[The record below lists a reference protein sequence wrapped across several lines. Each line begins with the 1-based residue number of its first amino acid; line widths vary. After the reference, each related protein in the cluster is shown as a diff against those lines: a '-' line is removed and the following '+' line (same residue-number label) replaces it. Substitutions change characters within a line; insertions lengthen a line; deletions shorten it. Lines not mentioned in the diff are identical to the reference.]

1 MALTIRKIADFDVNS
16 LTFSAV
22 RKNDKGGRAVY
33 LNSNGG
39 QKLLFQLPQMR
50 APFGLSEFTDK
61 ATGRTSYSMNLSLD
75 DEKVRNVFQSIDNK
89 ILDFVVANSEACL
102 GKKYSVDIMREAL
115 FKSAIKPGKDN
126 YAPTLQLKVLPGRDG
141 KGYAVEA
148 YNSAKQPVDLATL
161 EKVLLDDLRDVGNGH
176 VGVGYPLRVDDYRR
190 SGAGKSEIA
199 RIDDPDLLVEA
210 LALDLF
216 DKSVAHRHRALEDR
230 GRAGVNENVCSVD
243 RHLLAL
249 LA

>member
-33 LNSNGG
+33 LNSAGG

-61 ATGRTSYSMNLSLD
+61 ATGRTSYSLNLSLD
-75 DEKVRNVFQSIDNK
+75 DEKIRSVFQAIDQK
-89 ILDFVVANSEACL
+89 ILEFVVANSEACL
-102 GKKYSVDIMREAL
+102 GKKYSIDIMREAL
-115 FKSAIKPGKDN
+115 FKSAIKPGKDS

-148 YNSAKQPVDLATL
+148 YNSAKQPVELATL
-161 EKVLLDDLRDVGNGH
+161 EKGQGIITIIEINQIWFVDNKFGVSIRLQQALFAPLNKLKGFSFVDVETTVPESTEDDEDEIDIPASGEDEDV
-176 VGVGYPLRVDDYRR
+176 
-190 SGAGKSEIA
+190 
-199 RIDDPDLLVEA
+199 
-210 LALDLF
+210 
-216 DKSVAHRHRALEDR
+216 
-230 GRAGVNENVCSVD
+230 
-243 RHLLAL
+243 
-249 LA
+249 

>member
-1 MALTIRKIADFDVNS
+1 MALTIRKIADFDVNT

-61 ATGRTSYSMNLSLD
+61 ATGRTSYSLNLSLD
-75 DEKVRNVFQSIDNK
+75 DEKVRTVFQSIDDK
-89 ILDFVVANSEACL
+89 ILEFVVANSEACL
-102 GKKYSVDIMREAL
+102 GKKYSIDIMREAL

-148 YNSAKQPVDLATL
+148 YNSAKQPVELATL
-161 EKVLLDDLRDVGNGH
+161 EKGQGIITIIEINQIWFVDNKFGVSIRLQQALFAPLNKLKGFSFVDVETTAPASTEEDDDEIDIPASGEDEDV
-176 VGVGYPLRVDDYRR
+176 
-190 SGAGKSEIA
+190 
-199 RIDDPDLLVEA
+199 
-210 LALDLF
+210 
-216 DKSVAHRHRALEDR
+216 
-230 GRAGVNENVCSVD
+230 
-243 RHLLAL
+243 
-249 LA
+249 

>member
-33 LNSNGG
+33 LNSAGG

-61 ATGRTSYSMNLSLD
+61 ATGRTSYSLNLSLD

-141 KGYAVEA
+141 KGYAVES
-148 YNSAKQPVDLATL
+148 YNSAKQPVELATL
-161 EKVLLDDLRDVGNGH
+161 EKGQGIITIIEINQIWFVDNKFGVSIRLQQALFAHLNKLKGFSFVDVETTA
-176 VGVGYPLRVDDYRR
+176 PASTEEDEDEIDIPA
-190 SGAGKSEIA
+190 SG
-199 RIDDPDLLVEA
+199 
-210 LALDLF
+210 
-216 DKSVAHRHRALEDR
+216 EDED
-230 GRAGVNENVCSVD
+230 V
-243 RHLLAL
+243 
-249 LA
+249 

>member
-161 EKVLLDDLRDVGNGH
+161 EKGQGIITIIEINQIWFVDNKFGVSIRLQQALFAPLNKLKGFSFVDVETTAPASTEDDDDEIDIPASGDDEDV
-176 VGVGYPLRVDDYRR
+176 
-190 SGAGKSEIA
+190 
-199 RIDDPDLLVEA
+199 
-210 LALDLF
+210 
-216 DKSVAHRHRALEDR
+216 
-230 GRAGVNENVCSVD
+230 
-243 RHLLAL
+243 
-249 LA
+249 

>member
-161 EKVLLDDLRDVGNGH
+161 EKGQGIITIIEINQIWFVDNKFGVSIRLQQALFAPLNKLKGFSFVDVETTAPASTEDEEDDEIDIPASGEDEDV
-176 VGVGYPLRVDDYRR
+176 
-190 SGAGKSEIA
+190 
-199 RIDDPDLLVEA
+199 
-210 LALDLF
+210 
-216 DKSVAHRHRALEDR
+216 
-230 GRAGVNENVCSVD
+230 
-243 RHLLAL
+243 
-249 LA
+249 

>member
-1 MALTIRKIADFDVNS
+1 MALTIRKIADFDVNT

-33 LNSNGG
+33 LNSAGG

-61 ATGRTSYSMNLSLD
+61 ATGRTSYSLNLSLD
-75 DEKVRNVFQSIDNK
+75 DEKVRTVFQSIDDK
-89 ILDFVVANSEACL
+89 ILEFVVANSEACL
-102 GKKYSVDIMREAL
+102 GKKYSIDIMREAL

-148 YNSAKQPVDLATL
+148 YNSAKQPVELATL
-161 EKVLLDDLRDVGNGH
+161 EKGQGIITIIEINQIWFVDNKFGVSIRLQQALFAPLNKLKGFSFVDVETTA
-176 VGVGYPLRVDDYRR
+176 PASTEEDEDEIDIPA
-190 SGAGKSEIA
+190 SG
-199 RIDDPDLLVEA
+199 
-210 LALDLF
+210 
-216 DKSVAHRHRALEDR
+216 EDED
-230 GRAGVNENVCSVD
+230 V
-243 RHLLAL
+243 
-249 LA
+249 

>member
-61 ATGRTSYSMNLSLD
+61 ATGRTSYSLNLSLD
-75 DEKVRNVFQSIDNK
+75 DEKVRTVFQSIDNK
-89 ILDFVVANSEACL
+89 ILEFVVANSEACL

-148 YNSAKQPVDLATL
+148 YNSAKQPVELATL
-161 EKVLLDDLRDVGNGH
+161 EKGQGIITIIEINQIWFVDNKFGVSIRLQQALFAPLNKLKGFSFVDVETTA
-176 VGVGYPLRVDDYRR
+176 PASTEEDEDEIDIPA
-190 SGAGKSEIA
+190 SG
-199 RIDDPDLLVEA
+199 
-210 LALDLF
+210 
-216 DKSVAHRHRALEDR
+216 EDED
-230 GRAGVNENVCSVD
+230 V
-243 RHLLAL
+243 
-249 LA
+249 

>member
-89 ILDFVVANSEACL
+89 VLEFVVANSEACL

-115 FKSAIKPGKDN
+115 FRSAIKPGKDN

-148 YNSAKQPVDLATL
+148 YNSAKQPVELATL
-161 EKVLLDDLRDVGNGH
+161 EKGQGIITIIEINQIWFVDNKFGVSIRLQQALFAPLNKLKGFSFVDVETTAPASTEGDEDEIDI
-176 VGVGYPLRVDDYRR
+176 PA
-190 SGAGKSEIA
+190 SG
-199 RIDDPDLLVEA
+199 
-210 LALDLF
+210 
-216 DKSVAHRHRALEDR
+216 EDED
-230 GRAGVNENVCSVD
+230 V
-243 RHLLAL
+243 
-249 LA
+249 

>member
-1 MALTIRKIADFDVNS
+1 MALTIRKIADFDVNT

-61 ATGRTSYSMNLSLD
+61 ATGRTSYSLNLSLD
-75 DEKVRNVFQSIDNK
+75 DEKVRTVFQSIDDK
-89 ILDFVVANSEACL
+89 ILEFVVANSEACL
-102 GKKYSVDIMREAL
+102 GKKYSIDIMREAL

-148 YNSAKQPVDLATL
+148 YNSAKQPVELATL
-161 EKVLLDDLRDVGNGH
+161 EKGQGIITIIEINQIWFVDNKFGVSIRLQQALFAPLNKLKGFSFVDVETTA
-176 VGVGYPLRVDDYRR
+176 PASTEEDEDEIDIPA
-190 SGAGKSEIA
+190 SG
-199 RIDDPDLLVEA
+199 
-210 LALDLF
+210 
-216 DKSVAHRHRALEDR
+216 EDED
-230 GRAGVNENVCSVD
+230 V
-243 RHLLAL
+243 
-249 LA
+249 

>member
-1 MALTIRKIADFDVNS
+1 MALTIRKIADFDVNT

-33 LNSNGG
+33 LNSAGG

-61 ATGRTSYSMNLSLD
+61 ATGRTSYSLNLSLD
-75 DEKVRNVFQSIDNK
+75 DEKVRTVFQSIDDK
-89 ILDFVVANSEACL
+89 ILEFVVANSEACL
-102 GKKYSVDIMREAL
+102 GKKYSIDIMREAL

-148 YNSAKQPVDLATL
+148 YNSAKQPVELATL
-161 EKVLLDDLRDVGNGH
+161 EKGQGIITIIEINQIWFVDNKFGVSIRLQQALFAPLNKLKGFSFVDVETTVPASTEEDEDDIDIPASGEDEDV
-176 VGVGYPLRVDDYRR
+176 
-190 SGAGKSEIA
+190 
-199 RIDDPDLLVEA
+199 
-210 LALDLF
+210 
-216 DKSVAHRHRALEDR
+216 
-230 GRAGVNENVCSVD
+230 
-243 RHLLAL
+243 
-249 LA
+249 

>member
-61 ATGRTSYSMNLSLD
+61 ATGRTSYSLNLSLD
-75 DEKVRNVFQSIDNK
+75 DEKVRTVFQSIDNK

-102 GKKYSVDIMREAL
+102 GKKYSIDIMREAL

-148 YNSAKQPVDLATL
+148 YNSAKQPVELATL
-161 EKVLLDDLRDVGNGH
+161 EKGQGIITIIEINQIWFVDNKFGVSIRLQQALFAPLNKLKGFSFVDVETTA
-176 VGVGYPLRVDDYRR
+176 PASTEEDEDEIDIPA
-190 SGAGKSEIA
+190 SG
-199 RIDDPDLLVEA
+199 
-210 LALDLF
+210 
-216 DKSVAHRHRALEDR
+216 EDED
-230 GRAGVNENVCSVD
+230 V
-243 RHLLAL
+243 
-249 LA
+249 

>member
-1 MALTIRKIADFDVNS
+1 MALTIRKIADFDVNT

-61 ATGRTSYSMNLSLD
+61 ATGRTSYSLNLSLD
-75 DEKVRNVFQSIDNK
+75 DEKVRTVFQSIDNK
-89 ILDFVVANSEACL
+89 ILEFVVANSEACL
-102 GKKYSVDIMREAL
+102 GKKYSIDIMREAL

-148 YNSAKQPVDLATL
+148 YNSAKQPVELATL
-161 EKVLLDDLRDVGNGH
+161 EKGQGIITIIEINQIWFVDNKFGVSIRLQQALFAPLNKLKGFSFVDVETTA
-176 VGVGYPLRVDDYRR
+176 PASTEEDEDEIDIPA
-190 SGAGKSEIA
+190 SG
-199 RIDDPDLLVEA
+199 
-210 LALDLF
+210 
-216 DKSVAHRHRALEDR
+216 EDED
-230 GRAGVNENVCSVD
+230 V
-243 RHLLAL
+243 
-249 LA
+249 

>member
-1 MALTIRKIADFDVNS
+1 MALTIRKIADFDVNT

-61 ATGRTSYSMNLSLD
+61 ATGRTSYSLNLSLD
-75 DEKVRNVFQSIDNK
+75 DEKVRTVFQSIDDK
-89 ILDFVVANSEACL
+89 ILEFVVANSEACL
-102 GKKYSVDIMREAL
+102 GKKYSIDIMREAL

-148 YNSAKQPVDLATL
+148 YNSAKQPVELATL
-161 EKVLLDDLRDVGNGH
+161 EKGQGIITIIEINQIWFVDNKFGVSIRLQQALFAPLNKLKGFSFVDVETTAPASTEEDDDDIDIPASGEDEDV
-176 VGVGYPLRVDDYRR
+176 
-190 SGAGKSEIA
+190 
-199 RIDDPDLLVEA
+199 
-210 LALDLF
+210 
-216 DKSVAHRHRALEDR
+216 
-230 GRAGVNENVCSVD
+230 
-243 RHLLAL
+243 
-249 LA
+249 

>member
-1 MALTIRKIADFDVNS
+1 MALTIRKIADFDVNT

-61 ATGRTSYSMNLSLD
+61 ATGRTSYSLNLSLD
-75 DEKVRNVFQSIDNK
+75 DEKVRTVFQSIDDK
-89 ILDFVVANSEACL
+89 ILEFVVANSEACL
-102 GKKYSVDIMREAL
+102 GKKYSIDIMREAL

-148 YNSAKQPVDLATL
+148 YNSAKQPVELATL
-161 EKVLLDDLRDVGNGH
+161 EKGQGIITIIEINQIWFVDNKFGVSIRLQQALFAPLNKLKGFSFVDVETTAPASTEEDEDDIDIPASGEDEDV
-176 VGVGYPLRVDDYRR
+176 
-190 SGAGKSEIA
+190 
-199 RIDDPDLLVEA
+199 
-210 LALDLF
+210 
-216 DKSVAHRHRALEDR
+216 
-230 GRAGVNENVCSVD
+230 
-243 RHLLAL
+243 
-249 LA
+249 

>member
-1 MALTIRKIADFDVNS
+1 MALTIRKIADFDVNT

-61 ATGRTSYSMNLSLD
+61 ATGRTSYSLNLSLD
-75 DEKVRNVFQSIDNK
+75 DEKVRTVFQSIDDK
-89 ILDFVVANSEACL
+89 ILEFVVANSEACL
-102 GKKYSVDIMREAL
+102 GKKYSIDIMREAL

-148 YNSAKQPVDLATL
+148 YNAAKQPVELATL
-161 EKVLLDDLRDVGNGH
+161 EKGQGIITIIEINQIWFVDNKFGVSIRLQQALFAPLNKLKGFSFVDVETTA
-176 VGVGYPLRVDDYRR
+176 PASTEEDEDEIDIPA
-190 SGAGKSEIA
+190 SG
-199 RIDDPDLLVEA
+199 
-210 LALDLF
+210 
-216 DKSVAHRHRALEDR
+216 EDED
-230 GRAGVNENVCSVD
+230 V
-243 RHLLAL
+243 
-249 LA
+249 

>member
-1 MALTIRKIADFDVNS
+1 MALTIRKIADFDVNTM
-16 LTFSAV
+16 TFSAV

-61 ATGRTSYSMNLSLD
+61 ATGRTSYSLNLSLD
-75 DEKVRNVFQSIDNK
+75 DEKVRTVFQSIDNK
-89 ILDFVVANSEACL
+89 ILEFVVANSEACL
-102 GKKYSVDIMREAL
+102 GKKYSIDIMREAL

-148 YNSAKQPVDLATL
+148 YNSAKQPVELATL
-161 EKVLLDDLRDVGNGH
+161 EKGQGIITIIEINQIWFVDNKFGVSIRLQQALFAPLNKLKGFSFVDVETTA
-176 VGVGYPLRVDDYRR
+176 PASTEEDEDEIDIPA
-190 SGAGKSEIA
+190 SG
-199 RIDDPDLLVEA
+199 
-210 LALDLF
+210 
-216 DKSVAHRHRALEDR
+216 EDED
-230 GRAGVNENVCSVD
+230 V
-243 RHLLAL
+243 
-249 LA
+249 

>member
-1 MALTIRKIADFDVNS
+1 MALTIRKIADFDVNT

-61 ATGRTSYSMNLSLD
+61 ATGRTSYSLNLSLD
-75 DEKVRNVFQSIDNK
+75 DEKVRTVFQSIDDK
-89 ILDFVVANSEACL
+89 ILEFVVANSEACL
-102 GKKYSVDIMREAL
+102 GKKYSIDIMREAL

-148 YNSAKQPVDLATL
+148 YNSAKQPVELATL
-161 EKVLLDDLRDVGNGH
+161 EKGQGIITIIEINQIWFVDNKFGVSIRLQQALFAPLNKLKGFSFVDVETTA
-176 VGVGYPLRVDDYRR
+176 PASTEEDEDEIDIPA
-190 SGAGKSEIA
+190 SG
-199 RIDDPDLLVEA
+199 
-210 LALDLF
+210 
-216 DKSVAHRHRALEDR
+216 ED
-230 GRAGVNENVCSVD
+230 ED
-243 RHLLAL
+243 M
-249 LA
+249 

>member
-75 DEKVRNVFQSIDNK
+75 DETVRNVFQSIDNK
-89 ILDFVVANSEACL
+89 VLEFVVANSEACL

-148 YNSAKQPVDLATL
+148 YNSAKQPVELATL
-161 EKVLLDDLRDVGNGH
+161 EKGQGIITIIEINQIWFVDNKFGVSIRLQQALFAPLNKLKGFSFVDVETTAPASTEGDEDEIDI
-176 VGVGYPLRVDDYRR
+176 PA
-190 SGAGKSEIA
+190 SG
-199 RIDDPDLLVEA
+199 
-210 LALDLF
+210 
-216 DKSVAHRHRALEDR
+216 EDED
-230 GRAGVNENVCSVD
+230 V
-243 RHLLAL
+243 
-249 LA
+249 

>member
-1 MALTIRKIADFDVNS
+1 MALTIRKISDFDVSS

-33 LNSNGG
+33 LNSAGG

-75 DEKVRNVFQSIDNK
+75 DEKVRSVFQSIDQK

-115 FKSAIKPGKDN
+115 FKSAIKPGKDS

-148 YNSAKQPVDLATL
+148 YNSSKQPVELATL
-161 EKVLLDDLRDVGNGH
+161 EKGQGIITIIEINQIWFIDNKFGVSIRLQQALFAPLNKLKGFSFVDVETT
-176 VGVGYPLRVDDYRR
+176 VPASTEEDEDEIDVPA
-190 SGAGKSEIA
+190 SG
-199 RIDDPDLLVEA
+199 
-210 LALDLF
+210 
-216 DKSVAHRHRALEDR
+216 EDED
-230 GRAGVNENVCSVD
+230 V
-243 RHLLAL
+243 
-249 LA
+249 

>member
-33 LNSNGG
+33 LNSAGG

-61 ATGRTSYSMNLSLD
+61 ATGRTSYSLNLSLD
-75 DEKVRNVFQSIDNK
+75 DEKIRNVFQAIDQK
-89 ILDFVVANSEACL
+89 ILEFVVANSEACL
-102 GKKYSVDIMREAL
+102 GKKYSIDIMREAL
-115 FKSAIKPGKDN
+115 FKSAIKPGKDS

-148 YNSAKQPVDLATL
+148 YNSAKQPVELATL
-161 EKVLLDDLRDVGNGH
+161 EKGQGIITIIEINQIWFVDNKFGVSIRLQQALFAPLNKLKGFSFVDVETTVPASTEDDEDEIDIPASGEDEDV
-176 VGVGYPLRVDDYRR
+176 
-190 SGAGKSEIA
+190 
-199 RIDDPDLLVEA
+199 
-210 LALDLF
+210 
-216 DKSVAHRHRALEDR
+216 
-230 GRAGVNENVCSVD
+230 
-243 RHLLAL
+243 
-249 LA
+249 

>member
-33 LNSNGG
+33 LNSAGG

-61 ATGRTSYSMNLSLD
+61 ATGRTSYSLNLSLD
-75 DEKVRNVFQSIDNK
+75 DEKIRSVFQAIDQK
-89 ILDFVVANSEACL
+89 ILEFVVANSEACL
-102 GKKYSVDIMREAL
+102 GKKYSIDIMREAL
-115 FKSAIKPGKDN
+115 FKSAIKPGKDS

-148 YNSAKQPVDLATL
+148 YNSAKQPVELATL
-161 EKVLLDDLRDVGNGH
+161 EKGQGIITIIEINQIWFVDNKFGVSIRLQQALFAPLNKLKGFSFVDVETTAPASTEDDEDEIDIPASGEDEDV
-176 VGVGYPLRVDDYRR
+176 
-190 SGAGKSEIA
+190 
-199 RIDDPDLLVEA
+199 
-210 LALDLF
+210 
-216 DKSVAHRHRALEDR
+216 
-230 GRAGVNENVCSVD
+230 
-243 RHLLAL
+243 
-249 LA
+249 

>member
-1 MALTIRKIADFDVNS
+1 MALTIRKIADFDVNT

-33 LNSNGG
+33 LNSAGG

-61 ATGRTSYSMNLSLD
+61 ATGRTSYSLNLSLD
-75 DEKVRNVFQSIDNK
+75 DEKVRTVFQSIDDK
-89 ILDFVVANSEACL
+89 ILEFVVANSEACL
-102 GKKYSVDIMREAL
+102 GKKYSIDIMREAL

-148 YNSAKQPVDLATL
+148 YNSAKQPVELATL
-161 EKVLLDDLRDVGNGH
+161 EKGQGIITIIEINQIWFVDNKFGVSIRLQQALFAPLNKLKGFSFVDVETTAPASTEEDEDDIDIPASGEDEDV
-176 VGVGYPLRVDDYRR
+176 
-190 SGAGKSEIA
+190 
-199 RIDDPDLLVEA
+199 
-210 LALDLF
+210 
-216 DKSVAHRHRALEDR
+216 
-230 GRAGVNENVCSVD
+230 
-243 RHLLAL
+243 
-249 LA
+249 

>member
-1 MALTIRKIADFDVNS
+1 MALTIRKIADFDVNT

-33 LNSNGG
+33 LNSAGG

-61 ATGRTSYSMNLSLD
+61 ATGRTSYSLNLSLD
-75 DEKVRNVFQSIDNK
+75 DEKVRTVFQSIDNK
-89 ILDFVVANSEACL
+89 ILEFVVANSEACL
-102 GKKYSVDIMREAL
+102 GKKYSIDIMREAL

-148 YNSAKQPVDLATL
+148 YNSAKQPVELATL
-161 EKVLLDDLRDVGNGH
+161 EKGQGIITIIEINQIWFVDNKFGVSIRLQQALFAPLNKLKGFSFVDVETTA
-176 VGVGYPLRVDDYRR
+176 PASTEEDEDEIDIPA
-190 SGAGKSEIA
+190 SG
-199 RIDDPDLLVEA
+199 
-210 LALDLF
+210 
-216 DKSVAHRHRALEDR
+216 EDED
-230 GRAGVNENVCSVD
+230 V
-243 RHLLAL
+243 
-249 LA
+249 

>member
-1 MALTIRKIADFDVNS
+1 MALTIRKIADFDVNT

-61 ATGRTSYSMNLSLD
+61 ATGRTSYSLNLSLD
-75 DEKVRNVFQSIDNK
+75 DEKVRTVFQSIDDK
-89 ILDFVVANSEACL
+89 ILEFVVANSEACL
-102 GKKYSVDIMREAL
+102 GKRYSIDIMREAL

-148 YNSAKQPVDLATL
+148 YNSAKQPVELATL
-161 EKVLLDDLRDVGNGH
+161 EKGQGIITIIEINQIWFVDNKFGVSIRLQQALFAPLNKLKGFSFVDVETTA
-176 VGVGYPLRVDDYRR
+176 PASTEEDEDEIDIPA
-190 SGAGKSEIA
+190 SG
-199 RIDDPDLLVEA
+199 
-210 LALDLF
+210 
-216 DKSVAHRHRALEDR
+216 EDED
-230 GRAGVNENVCSVD
+230 V
-243 RHLLAL
+243 
-249 LA
+249 

>member
-89 ILDFVVANSEACL
+89 VLEFVVANSEACL

-148 YNSAKQPVDLATL
+148 YNSAKQPVELATL
-161 EKVLLDDLRDVGNGH
+161 EKGQGIITIIEINQIWFVDNKFGVSIRLQQALFAPLNKLKGFSFVDVETTAPASTEGDEDEIDI
-176 VGVGYPLRVDDYRR
+176 PA
-190 SGAGKSEIA
+190 SG
-199 RIDDPDLLVEA
+199 
-210 LALDLF
+210 
-216 DKSVAHRHRALEDR
+216 EDED
-230 GRAGVNENVCSVD
+230 V
-243 RHLLAL
+243 
-249 LA
+249 